1 MGSQVFGTGSDNISG
16 FSWDYGTVGVSN
28 ESSGIWVSSI
38 SVSVSSVVSSVPCS
52 VSSIWVT
59 SIGTSIS
66 SIWESTLSGE
76 VSSGS
81 CGNFWGQCWGYGTI
95 GVGDE
100 VGCAGSSDTCEENQ
114 EFHVCS

>member
-1 MGSQVFGTGSDNISG
+1 MSSQVFGTGSDNISG

-38 SVSVSSVVSSVPCS
+38 SVSVSSSISSVPCS

-66 SIWESTLSGE
+66 SIWESSLSGE
-76 VSSGS
+76 VSSSS
-81 CGNFWGQCWGYGTI
+81 CSNFWGQSWGYGTI

-114 EFHVCS
+114 EFHICS